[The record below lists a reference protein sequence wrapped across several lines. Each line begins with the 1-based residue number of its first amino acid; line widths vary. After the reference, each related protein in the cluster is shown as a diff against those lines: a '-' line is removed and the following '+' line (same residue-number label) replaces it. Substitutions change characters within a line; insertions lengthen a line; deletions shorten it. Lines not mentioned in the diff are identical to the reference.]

1 MCQKEAVI
9 PANASTMGTPLYNDG
24 LLYEDWL

>member
-9 PANASTMGTPLYNDG
+9 PASASRTGTPLDNYG